1 MRSDEEGVRFRTED
15 EFISFTDRK
24 VGRTADHSFLMRV
37 WRQRTIGFRTSASS
51 LHRHPPVQESEIGPN
66 RPFSAPDL
74 AKIWDALRSYIAKLR
89 VSEPR
94 IAVVERHNVP
104 PNARFNVNI
113 ACRERATRKCQD
125 PFAPPPYLRIL
136 CCHHTQPPGGGC
148 PGTKVRTLTP
158 QVHEKVA
165 FDLPHSL
172 SGKPTTLV
180 KGGVGG
186 GGEVSARDLIQSSAV
201 GLAVQ
206 WAWVAA
212 RRIKLR

>member
-104 PNARFNVNI
+104 PNARFDVNI

-136 CCHHTQPPGGGC
+136 CCHHTQPPGGRC

-158 QVHEKVA
+158 QVHERVA

-201 GLAVQ
+201 GLAVR